1 MVIMVSKMK
10 PFLAFQKIPG
20 IIICEKGVSLTSD
33 CEQHIVKTSFNQT
46 NNWKVKKKEVDKV
59 FRSVFKFSKYYVVMF
74 NYFCLNTSR
83 CISLFDC
90 RLGRSM
96 NMLVVITK
104 EIQNWLHSTNF
115 RALIMKHVYHFH
127 LKFTK
132 TEMLVYFL
140 KSSPSLPLFIQSA
153 NQRYVI
159 IWFSQTGCIKSYDY
173 YDYFCIIVIC
183 FYRFLDQ
190 AISY

>member
-1 MVIMVSKMK
+1 MK

-33 CEQHIVKTSFNQT
+33 CEQHIVKTSFNQA
-46 NNWKVKKKEVDKV
+46 NWKVKKKVVDKV
-59 FRSVFKFSKYYVVMF
+59 FTSVFIFSKYYVALC

-104 EIQNWLHSTNF
+104 EIQNGLHSTNF
-115 RALIMKHVYHFH
+115 RGLIMK
-127 LKFTK
+127 
-132 TEMLVYFL
+132 
-140 KSSPSLPLFIQSA
+140 
-153 NQRYVI
+153 
-159 IWFSQTGCIKSYDY
+159 
-173 YDYFCIIVIC
+173 
-183 FYRFLDQ
+183 
-190 AISY
+190 